1 MTTKFSGD
9 GSLYFESGVDT
20 AKFTRDIQRM
30 EKQITGMTRTAGA
43 EADKMNQLFQRAGAA
58 MAAYFSLQA
67 TKNFIGDVVRVRGEF
82 QQLNVAF
89 ETMLGSR
96 EKADKLMADVVDFAA
111 KTPFELTDLAQATK
125 SLLAFGYTSEEVMK
139 DIKALGDVSAGLSVP
154 IGRLILNLGQVKS
167 VGKLTGRELRD
178 FQIAGV
184 PIVAELAKNLN
195 KAEDEIAEMVTAGK
209 IGFKEV
215 QDAFRSM
222 SAEGGRFANLMDKQS
237 ATITGRISNLQ
248 DAWDRMLN
256 SIGKAN
262 EGTINQ
268 AIDAAGYA
276 VEHYEEI
283 LSIIKLLIATLG
295 TYKAAT
301 IAVAVAQKAAVA
313 AGNIQAWF
321 QLARG
326 IKSAKDAQIAFNLA
340 TKANPYVLAA
350 TAIAALVTTLVI
362 FNRRKKEASIISQE
376 FATNLTK
383 EKKALEDTF
392 ENAANAN
399 TAYGQK
405 KKAIEEINDKYG
417 DYLDNLLTEKSSLE
431 DIKKAQE
438 QATKALVEG
447 MLAKSMEADNAK
459 FADETAKQEKKL
471 NESFNKIINSL
482 ELTPEQKGQLSAQIS
497 KIQEEYFNG
506 VIDFSG
512 VSDRLRSAIGQLG
525 ADVSLLDFSKD
536 KISTDQLDNLYESI
550 INTVDAQKAQEKA
563 TNDSKKAYESY
574 LKELGIITDSEDDSK
589 KKKKELLT
597 VQQQVLETQ
606 KELQKAEQSLA
617 NMRKSGS
624 TSTVKDIQDQEA
636 VVKELEK
643 KLQALT
649 GEEKKKAELKDD
661 PVTQM
666 LENRAEEYEKY
677 YAVVKAMGKTFA
689 DQQFEGLLQEGRDYQ
704 EYLEKKLVEYRG
716 FVNEQIK
723 IAQAAH
729 KAGINLIPR
738 LIATVG
744 GEGTQVKSKE
754 AGIDTGLE
762 TSKLAKK
769 IRDNK
774 RKADKASIFDK
785 EDLIEYADELFNVA
799 NGFNEIAGYVGKI
812 DEDLGNALGT
822 MADVAGSFG
831 NLLMGLAPGGN
842 PIQAITGAI
851 GIITTLIDASVTKM
865 EQLNEL
871 IDYNNFIIERQIK
884 ALQDLQGGEIISGQ
898 LDIFRNIKNQMGLLD
913 EQADELTIKWQ
924 ARSPVFFG
932 LFHVW
937 ETIKKQT
944 VESMDE
950 LTELLES
957 EETAAKLADGLRI
970 KDFSE
975 LEEMVNQYEAFK
987 DQLKEIE
994 YQVQEILTGSTHD
1007 TLVDAIAAGFRD
1019 GKSSIADFADT
1030 FEDYMKD
1037 AVMQSFKLSYL
1048 DDEIENWYRDFTEK
1062 SDSGGRLTKEE
1073 IEDLRK
1079 LYDEILSKA
1088 SNKFDE
1094 LESIAGIDFGADAAR
1109 QQGLAGRI
1117 QALTEETGGMIAGQ
1131 FFAFREIQQ
1140 KIYLNNVE
1148 QLDVLNQSISHLSD
1162 LVHNTRHNSN
1172 LPEIK
1177 EGIIDMRNYLKQQF

>member
-30 EKQITGMTRTAGA
+30 ERQITGMTRTAGA
-43 EADKMNQLFQRAGAA
+43 EADKMNQLFHRAGAV

-82 QQLNVAF
+82 QQLNIAF
-89 ETMLGSR
+89 ETMLGSK

-125 SLLAFGYTSEEVMK
+125 SLLAFGYTSEDVMK

-184 PIVAELAKNLN
+184 PIVAELAKNLG
-195 KAEDEIAEMVTAGK
+195 KAEDEIAEMVSAGK

-222 SAEGGRFANLMDKQS
+222 SAEGGRFANLMDKQ
-237 ATITGRISNLQ
+237 AGTVTGKISNLQ

-262 EGTINQ
+262 EGTIYQ
-268 AIDAAGYA
+268 AIEAAGFA
-276 VEHYEEI
+276 VDHYEEI
-283 LSIIKLLIATLG
+283 LDIIKLLIATLG

-350 TAIAALVTTLVI
+350 TAIAALVTTLVV

-392 ENAANAN
+392 QLAANAN

-405 KKAIEEINDKYG
+405 KKAIEEINNKYG

-431 DIKKAQE
+431 EIETAQKK
-438 QATKALVEG
+438 ATKALVES
-447 MLAKSMEADNAK
+447 LAVKAMEADNAK
-459 FADETAKQEKKL
+459 FAKETEKQEKRL
-471 NESFNKIINSL
+471 NEAFNKIINTI
-482 ELTPEQKGQLSAQIS
+482 ELTPEQKGQLSGKIAQL
-497 KIQEEYFNG
+497 QEGLMEG
-506 VIDFSG
+506 
-512 VSDRLRSAIGQLG
+512 AIPFQYMR
-525 ADVSLLDFSKD
+525 
-536 KISTDQLDNLYESI
+536 DQLRKELEAMGAEISAFGVGKNEISVSEASQLEWAI
-550 INTVDAQKAQEKA
+550 LETVEAYKAQEQA
-563 TNDSKKAYESY
+563 AEDSKKAYNAY
-574 LKELGIITDSEDDSK
+574 LKEVGILTDTEEDSTEK
-589 KKKKELLT
+589 KKKLLT
-597 VQQQVLETQ
+597 VQQQIVDTQ

-617 NMRKSGS
+617 NMRKAGS

-643 KLQALT
+643 KLQTLT
-649 GEEKKKAELKDD
+649 GEEKKKAEAKDD

-677 YAVVKAMGKTFA
+677 YALVNAMGKTFA
-689 DQQFEGLLQEGRDYQ
+689 DKQFEELLKEGRDYQ
-704 EYLEKKLVEYRG
+704 EYLEKKLIEYRG

-723 IAQAAH
+723 IAQAAE
-729 KAGINLIPR
+729 KAGINLIPK
-738 LIATVG
+738 LISTVG
-744 GEGTQVKSKE
+744 GEGTQVTSKE

-762 TSKLAKK
+762 TNKLYKK

-865 EQLNEL
+865 EQLNE
-871 IDYNNFIIERQIK
+871 IIEYNNFIIERQIK

-898 LDIFRNIKNQMGLLD
+898 LDIFRSIKNQMNVLD
-913 EQADELTIKWQ
+913 EQADELTVKWQ
-924 ARSPVFFG
+924 ARSPVMFG

-937 ETIKKQT
+937 ETVKKQT
-944 VESMDE
+944 VDSMDE
-950 LTELLES
+950 LIALLES
-957 EETAAKLADGLRI
+957 EETAARLADGLRI
-970 KDFSE
+970 KDFE
-975 LEEMVNQYEAFK
+975 QLEEMVNQYEGYK
-987 DQLKEIE
+987 EQLKEIE
-994 YQVQEILTGSTHD
+994 YQVQEIVTGRTYN

-1019 GKSSIADFADT
+1019 GKRSIADFADT

-1037 AVMQSFKLSYL
+1037 AVLQSFKLSYL
-1048 DDEIENWYRDFTEK
+1048 NDEIENWYRDFTEK

-1073 IEDLRK
+1073 IAELKDLYNQMLQGAAQKFEDL
-1079 LYDEILSKA
+1079 EA
-1088 SNKFDE
+1088 
-1094 LESIAGIDFGADAAR
+1094 IAGLDFSTSPDSPEGLKGAIK
-1109 QQGLAGRI
+1109 GI
-1117 QALTEETGGMIAGQ
+1117 TEETAGMIAGQ

-1140 KIYLNNVE
+1140 KIFLNNVE
-1148 QLDVLNQSISHLSD
+1148 QLDVLNQSISHLSN

-1177 EGIIDMRNYLKQQF
+1177 EGIIEMRNYLKQQF